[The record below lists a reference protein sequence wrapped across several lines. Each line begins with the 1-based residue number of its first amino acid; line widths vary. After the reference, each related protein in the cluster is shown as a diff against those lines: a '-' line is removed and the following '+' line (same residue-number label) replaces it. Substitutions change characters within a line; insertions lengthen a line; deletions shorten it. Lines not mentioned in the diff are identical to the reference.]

1 MCTHEYLVLRKRA
14 ILRLI
19 EQTVTLAVDGADAD
33 SGGCFPGQLEEMRY
47 AILTLHALADHLAVV
62 IGRLEGV
69 PTEEGGEMATRTIG
83 NLIAK
88 IVGKH
93 PPDEIFDFFVDSTMN

>member
-47 AILTLHALADHLAVV
+47 VILTLHALADHLG
-62 IGRLEGV
+62 IILGRLEGI
-69 PTEEGGEMATRTIG
+69 PTEKGGEMAVRTIG
-83 NLIAK
+83 DLIAK
-88 IVGKH
+88 VVGKR
-93 PPDEIFDFFVDSTMN
+93 PPDDIFDFFIDATMN